1 MPRADCDIPA
11 AFPVHLQRIIIMIS
25 SQIPNPDNQS
35 NPPKATLDRST
46 PPRRQRDIRSASKPI
61 APIYPEIADGYQ
73 GSLQSDFYRI
83 DTVEIACYC
92 LHQHLPNSQ
101 LLDHLF
107 AIASRQ
113 YPLWTQLEVLK
124 FLLGR
129 LEVAHRSKPDWT
141 DQTLYETVLTQIAN

>member
-1 MPRADCDIPA
+1 MTSS
-11 AFPVHLQRIIIMIS
+11 HIS
-25 SQIPNPDNQS
+25 HSDDPS
-35 NPPKATLDRST
+35 NPPEATPDRSK
-46 PPRRQRDIRSASKPI
+46 PPRRQRDIRSASKSI

-73 GSLQSDFYRI
+73 GSLQYDFYHI

-92 LHQHLPNSQ
+92 LHQHLPNPQ
-101 LLDHLF
+101 LLEHLF
-107 AIASRQ
+107 ASASRQ
-113 YPLWTQLEVLK
+113 YPRWTQLEVLK

>member
-1 MPRADCDIPA
+1 MPRADCDTPVDFPA
-11 AFPVHLQRIIIMIS
+11 HPQCIITMTS
-25 SQIPNPDNQS
+25 SQIPHSYDPS
-35 NPPKATLDRST
+35 NPPEATPGRST

-73 GSLQSDFYRI
+73 GSLQHNLHTI
-83 DTVEIACYC
+83 DTVEVACYC

-101 LLDHLF
+101 LLEHLF

-113 YPLWTQLEVLK
+113 YPRWTQLELLK

-129 LEVAHRSKPDWT
+129 LEVAHRSKRDWT
-141 DQTLYETVLTQIAN
+141 DQTLYETVLTQIKN